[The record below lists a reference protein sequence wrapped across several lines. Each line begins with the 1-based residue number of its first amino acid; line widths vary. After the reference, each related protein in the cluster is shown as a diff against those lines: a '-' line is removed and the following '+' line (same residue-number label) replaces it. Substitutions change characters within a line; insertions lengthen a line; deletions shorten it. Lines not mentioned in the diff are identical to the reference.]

1 MLTLCNE
8 VLCQNIMSDLLEIV
22 DSLENRISKLLHKYE
37 ILKQKN
43 ADLKQKI
50 ETLESDSAMQSEQL
64 QQWQEKF
71 SALKNAN
78 AILGSD
84 EHKRQTKLKI
94 NALIKEIDACIA
106 QLSE

>member
-1 MLTLCNE
+1 
-8 VLCQNIMSDLLEIV
+8 MSDLIDIV

-37 ILKQKN
+37 LMKRQN
-43 ADLKQKI
+43 VDLKKKI
-50 ETLESDSAMQSEQL
+50 QELEANSSL
-64 QQWQEKF
+64 QQDELKHWEEKF

-84 EHKRQTKLKI
+84 EYKRETKLKI
-94 NALIKEIDACIA
+94 NALIREIDMCIA